1 MNETVLN
8 VLFLHELSDIF
19 DCFHCNK
26 GFFEFLIKIDKI
38 LSDIVENLK
47 KKSLIILALKGCCW
61 IFVKKRVWMPN
72 TMPTGRKVA

>member
-8 VLFLHELSDIF
+8 VLFLQEFSDIF
-19 DCFHCNK
+19 DCSHCNK

-47 KKSLIILALKGCCW
+47 K
-61 IFVKKRVWMPN
+61 VH
-72 TMPTGRKVA
+72 

>member
-8 VLFLHELSDIF
+8 VLFLQEFSDIF
-19 DCFHCNK
+19 DCSHCNK